1 MDPFD
6 LSSRTALVIGGS
18 GGIGKDLA
26 KGLKDFGA
34 NVVISSRTAKENI
47 STYEA
52 LGIPENKRVIC
63 PVDVTSEKSIA
74 ALSKK
79 IISKF
84 KRIDV
89 VVNCAGT
96 HQKKDSF
103 TVSEKEWDK
112 VIDVNLKGTFLVC
125 KVIGEQMKKQGSGKI
140 INIAS
145 LGSHVSLTQAA
156 AYCASKGGVLA
167 LTKTLACEWAQYN
180 INVNSITPGV
190 FRTELNK
197 KALSEKARLNRILN
211 RTPMRR
217 LGDTKDL
224 IGAALLLASSAG
236 DFITGET
243 ICVDGGFLSYGI

>member
-1 MDPFD
+1 M
-6 LSSRTALVIGGS
+6 ALVIGGS
-18 GGIGKDLA
+18 GSIGKDIA
-26 KGLKDFGA
+26 RGLKDFGA
-34 NVVISSRTAKENI
+34 SVIISSRSGRENL
-47 STYEA
+47 STYES
-52 LGIPENKRVIC
+52 LGVPSDKRVIC
-63 PVDVTSEKSIA
+63 PVDVTSEKSLT

-79 IISKF
+79 IVSKF

-103 TVSEKEWDK
+103 LVSEKEWDK

-125 KVIGEQMKKQGSGKI
+125 KVFGEQMKKQGSGKI

-145 LGSHVSLTQAA
+145 LGSHVSLTEAA

-167 LTKTLACEWAQYN
+167 LTRTLACEWARYN
-180 INVNSITPGV
+180 INVNAITPGV

-197 KALSEKARLNRILN
+197 KALSDKARLNRILD

-217 LGDTKDL
+217 LGNTKDL